1 MEPGPFI
8 LDLDGTLMPT
18 HDLDNRC
25 YWRAVDDVFSTGAE
39 PQDLHGFRRVTDDG
53 ILDEWS
59 ERALGRR
66 PAPEERQALRQ
77 RFLERVQ
84 QAATEEPEAFKPFP
98 GVVDWLAARTPGLVA
113 IATGGWRHTAAFK
126 LAVAGLDRFALPLAG
141 SDDAPTRTGIMRA
154 AHRRLAPGLWEAT
167 PTYLGDGA
175 WDLAAS
181 RELAWEFIGI
191 ASGARARALARAG
204 AERVIEDFRP
214 LLP

>member
-8 LDLDGTLMPT
+8 LDLDGTLLPT

-25 YWRAVDDVFSTGAE
+25 YWLAVDDLFSTGAE
-39 PQDLHGFRRVTDDG
+39 PLDLHGFLRVTDDG

-59 ERALGRR
+59 ERTLRR
-66 PAPEERQALRQ
+66 SPTPEERKAVRR
-77 RFLERVQ
+77 RFLERLE
-84 QAATEEPEAFKPFP
+84 QAAAEEPEAFEPFP
-98 GVVDWLAARTPGLVA
+98 GLTDWLESRPPGSLA

-126 LAVAGLDRFALPLAG
+126 LAFSGLDRFALPLAG

-154 AHRRLAPGLWEAT
+154 AHALLAPGMQRAK

-191 ASGARARALARAG
+191 AGGERARTLTAAG
-204 AERVIEDFRP
+204 AERVVADYRP